1 MSLRVGS
8 GKTRAFKPSPRA
20 YSDTMGTLFYAGE
33 AIPMDDR
40 TLAHLKVAVVTKL
53 RRGESFTLSWAHP
66 DGDPAGRTTIW
77 MHETI
82 PLRFEFL
89 EPEAPALHRE
99 WIEEILRSANTTG
112 GIQLT
117 PEHMETGP
125 SDTDLKRATER
136 EPEVA
141 VG

>member
-1 MSLRVGS
+1 
-8 GKTRAFKPSPRA
+8 
-20 YSDTMGTLFYAGE
+20 MGTLFYASE

-53 RRGESFTLSWAHP
+53 RRRESFTLSWTHS
-66 DGDPAGRTTIW
+66 DDPVAGRTTIW

-89 EPEAPALHRE
+89 EAEPPELHRE

-117 PEHMETGP
+117 PEHMDTGP
-125 SDTDLKRATER
+125 SEDDIARVTS
-136 EPEVA
+136 EPQYKTN
-141 VG
+141 

>member
-1 MSLRVGS
+1 
-8 GKTRAFKPSPRA
+8 
-20 YSDTMGTLFYAGE
+20 MGILFYAGE

-53 RRGESFTLSWAHP
+53 RRGESFTLSWTHP
-66 DGDPAGRTTIW
+66 GDAMGGRTTIW

-89 EPEAPALHRE
+89 DPEAPPLHRE
-99 WIEEILRSANTTG
+99 WIEDILRSANTTG

-117 PEHMETGP
+117 PENMEAGP
-125 SDTDLKRATER
+125 SESELAPPSDAG
-136 EPEVA
+136 VA
-141 VG
+141 VS

>member
-1 MSLRVGS
+1 
-8 GKTRAFKPSPRA
+8 
-20 YSDTMGTLFYAGE
+20 MGILFYAGE

-53 RRGESFTLSWAHP
+53 RRGESFTLSWTHP
-66 DGDPAGRTTIW
+66 GEAMGGRTTIW

-125 SDTDLKRATER
+125 SEAEAPSIKAE
-136 EPEVA
+136 EPSTKDQGVP